1 MKRLIIAILALS
13 GWVAQADVSDPIKGF
28 KATNPF
34 TPGEILYRWD
44 ADVNGDGKKLV
55 FLKLKSTDDL
65 NKTKGYYPSWVVY
78 IPAAEGNSYVLSR
91 GTEYAELE
99 KSYPGGGG
107 GPDMD
112 LDRLYVGPIS
122 QLGRSGLVTL
132 ECDNPYIMQK
142 SYHVN
147 AYVLEKDHL
156 KRIQLSPYENG
167 TNNSIFDQYLT
178 DNHRT
183 KINAEKVVLDNK
195 GMTSDFINKYVIAF
209 DSDGTGSMMAS
220 LQFQTEVPLQ
230 DQPEVLASIID
241 RALNASPSNSHV
253 IYVATSLLTRPKL
266 TWTDHVSKTF
276 ETMTKSSDSNI
287 SALATSALKKR
298 SK

>member
-28 KATNPF
+28 KATNFF

-65 NKTKGYYPSWVVY
+65 NRTNGYHPSWVVY
-78 IPAAEGNSYVLSR
+78 IPAAGGKGYVLSR

-107 GPDMD
+107 GPGMD

-156 KRIQLSPYENG
+156 KRIQLSPYADG
-167 TNNSIFDQYLT
+167 TNNSIFEQYLSDT
-178 DNHRT
+178 HRT
-183 KINAEKVVLDNK
+183 KIDLQKVPLDNN
-195 GMTSDFINKYVIAF
+195 GMVADFIDKFAGAF

-220 LQFQTEVPLQ
+220 LQFRAEVPLQ
-230 DQPEVLASIID
+230 DQPDVLASIID
-241 RALNASPSNSHV
+241 RALSTSPINSHV
-253 IYVATSLLTRPKL
+253 IYVATSLLSDPKI
-266 TWTDHVSKTF
+266 TWTDHVEKTLA
-276 ETMTKSSDSNI
+276 TMAKSSDGKM
-287 SALATSALKKR
+287 SALASSTLGKR
-298 SK
+298 K